1 MRALPIGL
9 MVLGLMGI
17 PVMGITSPATS
28 ISKVVIG
35 VLDFE
40 TSYTSGGARGDK

>member
-1 MRALPIGL
+1 MRVLPIGL
-9 MVLGLMGI
+9 MVWGLMGI

-28 ISKVVIG
+28 INKVVIG

-40 TSYTSGGARGDK
+40 TSENEGSVIP